1 MNTSIK
7 TGEEV
12 LELLLTKISLGR
24 YDRKFFQSLQVANV
38 FLNKPITSNQLALFK
53 KVVSK
58 YHRQLATMNYN
69 AIDLIDIPWTLKIIE
84 SSSEFTKPTIKIDG
98 DNIIVRTPYKTAF
111 VKDFRTV
118 FDDQMKWDHDTK
130 SYLGKFGLFTLKNI
144 IEIIH
149 RHYDELVFCDDIHK
163 ILQQIETYQNAKL
176 WDPALV
182 RRNGNLY
189 IACINEVLNEV
200 TKDIPLDT
208 DIKTI
213 ATLIKFGIKI
223 DDELISELSNDM
235 DEEYVKKLKF
245 VLSRITEID
254 QLELHKINPWL
265 NEIGCDYILYSTMFS
280 KNGLDDVAEILDDF
294 EIPYDITY
302 SARFVAYGKNNQV
315 GKNLLLDR
323 KCNMPVMVKYGK
335 LNHKH
340 HGASFAAKIIE
351 LVNNEP
357 VEIK

>member
-1 MNTSIK
+1 MNTYIK

-12 LELLLTKISLGR
+12 LELLLAKISLSR
-24 YDRKFFQSLQVANV
+24 YDRKFFQSLQVSNV
-38 FLNKPITSNQLALFK
+38 YTNKPITSNQLALFK

-58 YHRQLATMNYN
+58 YHRQLATLNYN
-69 AIDLIDIPWTLKIIE
+69 AIDLVDTPWTLKIIE
-84 SSSEFTKPTIKIDG
+84 SSGEFTKPIIKIEG
-98 DNIIVRTPYKTAF
+98 DKIVVRTPYKLNF
-111 VKDFRTV
+111 VKDFRAA
-118 FDDQMKWDHDTK
+118 FDKQITWDHETK
-130 SYLGKFGLFTLKNI
+130 SYSGEFGLFTLKKI
-144 IEIIH
+144 IEIT
-149 RHYDELVFCDDIHK
+149 RKHYDEIVFSDDIHD
-163 ILQQIETYQNAKL
+163 ILQKIETYQNAKV
-176 WDPALV
+176 WDPVLV

-200 TKDIPLDT
+200 TKDIPLAT

-213 ATLIKFGIKI
+213 AALIKFGIKI
-223 DDELISELSNDM
+223 DDELISELSIEM
-235 DEEYVKKLKF
+235 GEEYNKKLKF
-245 VLSRITEID
+245 VSSRVTEVD
-254 QLELHKINPWL
+254 QLELGKINPWL

-280 KNGLDDVAEILDDF
+280 KNGLDDVAETLDGF
-294 EIPYDITY
+294 EISYDITY
-302 SARFVAYGKNNQV
+302 SARYVSFGKSNQL

-340 HGASFAAKIIE
+340 HGAQFAAKIIE